1 MGAGVRTLE
10 PNGRRPGDDPCPLG
24 GRRGKG
30 ALLESARFYW
40 TRCEMRR
47 SGEDSGIMHGSR
59 SCNPTSRAEEG
70 LVGSFLQGFF
80 VSLAHCGVIH
90 HYSSD

>member
-1 MGAGVRTLE
+1 MLYESRC
-10 PNGRRPGDDPCPLG
+10 PSPLG

-47 SGEDSGIMHGSR
+47 SGEDALKGD
-59 SCNPTSRAEEG
+59 G
-70 LVGSFLQGFF
+70 LQTIEKVCPIW
-80 VSLAHCGVIH
+80 VR
-90 HYSSD
+90 